1 MLVSE
6 DRRPGQLSTSTNDN
20 HVHRVPAVIR
30 GNHRLSVQEVADEV
44 GISTGSRPHI
54 FTEKLLMRRVSAK
67 LVPQLLIED
76 QKENRVEISQEL
88 LANANEHFLTNVIT
102 GDEMWVCGYD
112 VETKM
117 QSSQWMGKKSL

>member
-1 MLVSE
+1 MLDSE

-20 HVHRVPAVIR
+20 HVHRVPAVIH

-44 GISTGSRPHI
+44 GISTGSCQQI
-54 FTEKLLMRRVSAK
+54 FTEKLRMRRVSAK
-67 LVPQLLIED
+67 FVLHLLTED
-76 QKENRVEISQEL
+76 QKKNRVEINQEL

-112 VETKM
+112 VENKM
-117 QSSQWMGKKSL
+117 QSSQWMGKGSL